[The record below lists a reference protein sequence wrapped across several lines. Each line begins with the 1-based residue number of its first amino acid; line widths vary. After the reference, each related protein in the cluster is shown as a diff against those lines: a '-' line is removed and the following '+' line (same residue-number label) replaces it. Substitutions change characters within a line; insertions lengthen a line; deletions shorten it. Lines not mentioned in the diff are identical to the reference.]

1 MTNASIRR
9 LIGGLGTALIFLICA
24 VVIGAHFLTG
34 RSLQRIDVSE
44 YATVES
50 DGAGGYTASLDVDRL
65 ITKERLHNPTE
76 TEKAQYP
83 EIAALKGLAIRITQR
98 GDGYEFETVTSGE
111 DPTALLKQHGIRLIN
126 TKWSLSGSEIA
137 VAAGQRPAQSTSLDF
152 ANYVRTSR
160 TDAGDY
166 TAAVDVRSML
176 RDAGIE
182 ADADPGTN
190 LGARALRSLDVA
202 CSKTDKGYKLQT
214 TSILPSVMEDLA
226 AAGIKITNTQWT
238 WSAAEMEKHI
248 GTVTPPDAPRTS
260 APETPAPETPAPAT
274 PEAEGSAAPT
284 TPSGTFNDTPDRTP
298 EPSAAT
304 PARNPNAITT
314 LYGFDQTELRK
325 AIRAAKEQKYGSSIE
340 SSEVKYNYFAVGG
353 EAAQYGNV
361 FRLVYLITTSSG
373 TEYLVADVY
382 DVELETG
389 YKASDVKL
397 TVKEGRTAARST
409 DDLKDYTVYTLNE
422 GSMVFPENK
431 DKSPFDKNGLVK
443 AESIE
448 EALTY
453 DELWD
458 IPTTDD
464 MTLLRLLGYARNEM
478 FARGGHKFGDNS
490 TYTKYYKQF
499 SWYKPTGKV
508 TADELAAKYP
518 ATKKNITTIKF
529 LEALIKIG

>member
-9 LIGGLGTALIFLICA
+9 LIGGFGTALVFLICA

-44 YATVES
+44 YVTVQS
-50 DGAGGYTASLDVDRL
+50 DGAGGYTASLDIDRL

-83 EIAALKGLAIRITQR
+83 EITALKGLAIRVTQR
-98 GDGYEFETVTSGE
+98 GDGYELETVTSGE

-137 VAAGQRPAQSTSLDF
+137 AAAGQRPAQTTSLNF
-152 ANYVRTSR
+152 ANYVRTKR
-160 TDAGDY
+160 TESGDY
-166 TAAVDVRSML
+166 TAAVDIRSML

-182 ADADPGTN
+182 SDADPETDI
-190 LGARALRSLDVA
+190 GARALRSLDVS
-202 CSKTDKGYKLQT
+202 CSKTDKGYQMKT
-214 TSILPSVMEDLA
+214 TSTLTTVMEDLA

-238 WSAAEMEKHI
+238 WTGAEMEKHI
-248 GTVTPPDAPRTS
+248 GTVTPPDAPRT
-260 APETPAPETPAPAT
+260 PVPETPAPAT
-274 PEAEGSAAPT
+274 PDAPESDAPT

-298 EPSAAT
+298 EAAVET
-304 PARNPNAITT
+304 EAPERNPNAITT

-325 AIRAAKEQKYGSSIE
+325 AIRAAKEQKYGSSME
-340 SSEVKYNYFAVGG
+340 SSEVKYNYFAVGNDD
-353 EAAQYGNV
+353 AQHGNV
-361 FRLVYLITTSSG
+361 FRIVYVITTSKG
-373 TEYLVADVY
+373 TEYLAADVY

-389 YKASDVKL
+389 YQASDVHL
-397 TVKEGRTAARST
+397 TVKASRTAAKST
-409 DDLKDYTVYTLNE
+409 DDFRDYTVYTLNE

-443 AESIE
+443 AKSIE

-464 MTLLRLLGYARNEM
+464 MTLLKLLGYARNEM
-478 FARGGHKFGDNS
+478 FARGGHKFGDSS

-508 TADELAAKYP
+508 TADQLVEKYP

-529 LEALIKIG
+529 LEALIKEG